1 MDNKMKK
8 LIVVSLFLVLSGCSS
23 LNHLIPP
30 EQAGAIKIVNSAAF
44 DELTNLPKPKGR
56 IPVSVY
62 SFRDQTGQYKPQA
75 NVSSFSTAVTQGAT
89 SILMQALSD
98 SDWFLPVERE
108 GLQNILTERKIIRAS
123 LQNDKKEGQEV
134 KDLPPLTTSK
144 LLIEGGIIS
153 YDSNIK
159 TGGFGAEYFGIGASE
174 LYREDLISVYMRA
187 IDVRTGQVLV
197 SVSTSKKILSKEIR
211 AGFFRYV
218 SFKRLAE
225 AEGGYTT
232 NEPMHLCVTQTIEKA
247 ITELILKGIDK
258 KVWRAASPAIAQ
270 IKKAPTKLAT
280 PAKVLEKPKTQLAS
294 IIYFD
299 YDKADISNKA
309 AKTLT
314 SHADYLVKHP
324 TKKVRL
330 EGHADERGNVKYNA
344 TLGKNRAV
352 AAAKHLHQQ
361 GVKAEQML
369 VTSLGENKPVDKGTS
384 EKSYA
389 SNRRVELKPID
400 K

>member
-1 MDNKMKK
+1 M
-8 LIVVSLFLVLSGCSS
+8 LAAVVGISGCTTIG
-23 LNHLIPP
+23 NLIPP
-30 EQAGAIKIVNSAAF
+30 DQTLAVKVTPTESFK
-44 DELTNLPKPKGR
+44 ELKALPKPKGM

-108 GLQNILTERKIIRAS
+108 GLQNILTERKIIRAA
-123 LQNDKKEGQEV
+123 LQENKKSAEEKKE
-134 KDLPPLTTSK
+134 LPPLTTSK

-187 IDVRTGQVLV
+187 VDVRTGQVLV
-197 SVSTSKKILSKEIR
+197 SVSTSKKVLSKELR

-232 NEPMHLCVTQTIEKA
+232 NEPMHICVKQTIEKA

-258 KVWRAASPAIAQ
+258 KVWRAHGQ
-270 IKKAPTKLAT
+270 
-280 PAKVLEKPKTQLAS
+280 V
-294 IIYFD
+294 
-299 YDKADISNKA
+299 
-309 AKTLT
+309 
-314 SHADYLVKHP
+314 
-324 TKKVRL
+324 
-330 EGHADERGNVKYNA
+330 
-344 TLGKNRAV
+344 
-352 AAAKHLHQQ
+352 
-361 GVKAEQML
+361 
-369 VTSLGENKPVDKGTS
+369 
-384 EKSYA
+384 
-389 SNRRVELKPID
+389 
-400 K
+400 